1 MDLTDSTLRFNA
13 LRCGLITLWRITE
26 ANFAHVQALFSG
38 YPDSAY
44 MLGELLDSYRP
55 SYDQDGRQNLYGFY
69 ATLEGVLSGGSLLG
83 VSSWMDGRGYTGAD
97 TFLHMRGRGVA
108 PGSKPHLFYLGFG
121 LLGLNRIETGC
132 LARTRPPGVRSRR
145 RLAFNSKGL

>member
-69 ATLEGVLSGGSLLG
+69 ATLEGVLAGGSLLG
-83 VSSWMDGRGYTGAD
+83 VSSWTDGRGYTGAD
-97 TFLHMRGRGVA
+97 TFLHMRGRGWLLA
-108 PGSKPHLFYLGFG
+108 ANLICSTWDSACWASTASKP
-121 LLGLNRIETGC
+121 
-132 LARTRPPGVRSRR
+132 AAWSRTRPPGVRSRR